1 MFFCSG
7 ILIILESIMV
17 IRYTKLSDDVWVY
30 NISPSTAM
38 DIMPYF
44 HYATGYSSVMIYT
57 IIKFCAQIATHANDE
72 NYFFLNENRDK
83 YKEAWFQ
90 AIDVYTQ
97 WTGYAIIIGMVL
109 GVFTIIPTTILGF
122 FTLPLTTP
130 IVIWKVLGACG
141 GLYTTVDGGT
151 AFWKCSNT

>member
-17 IRYTKLSDDVWVY
+17 LRYTKLRDDVWVY
-30 NISPSTAM
+30 NRSPSTAM

-57 IIKFCAQIATHANDE
+57 IIKYCAQIATHANDE
-72 NYFFLNENRDK
+72 NYFRKENRDWF
-83 YKEAWFQ
+83 KEAWFQ

-151 AFWKCSNT
+151 AF